1 MLLGHAVIKARIT
14 PSTIPFLPGQV
25 KSTGLQNTT
34 TLTNRTPYSAT
45 RPRGKS
51 RLFSIIIVLTGCER
65 CDERFI
71 GYGANKAACLFGM
84 SVAGMEFYILADHF
98 LIHRSHLYAEKARAT
113 EV

>member
-1 MLLGHAVIKARIT
+1 M
-14 PSTIPFLPGQV
+14 
-25 KSTGLQNTT
+25 T
-34 TLTNRTPYSAT
+34 TLTNRTLSLAT
-45 RPRGKS
+45 RQRGK
-51 RLFSIIIVLTGCER
+51 FIVLFVSPALTGDYR

-84 SVAGMEFYILADHF
+84 SIAGMEFYILADHF